1 MELIQLNKLFSIHYG
16 NSFDLNVL
24 EVCDE
29 DDNNKVNYVSR
40 TRENNGI
47 SAFVTLKEDT
57 KPFEA
62 GLITVAGSGNSVLES
77 FIQNSPFYT
86 GYHVFLL
93 RPLIPMSDFEK
104 LFYCYCIR
112 QNQFKYSFGR
122 QANKT
127 LKDILVPK
135 QIPKDFLSINL
146 GELNTLNKKK
156 ILNENLELNQTKWDL
171 FNLIDLFNISA
182 SRDGLVNE
190 YQAGSL
196 VPYISSTEHKNGIIQ
211 FVNEDATNKAGT
223 ITANRGGS
231 VGFFFFQTVDY
242 IATPVDVRILTPRFT
257 INKYIGF
264 FLTTI
269 LRQEKYRFNYSRKMG
284 SDRLAK
290 IKIKL
295 PTNKKGQPDFEFYG
309 ELYKI
314 FTLFKLNITKKMI
327 LTAKI

>member
-1 MELIQLNKLFSIHYG
+1 MELIQLNKLFSVHSG
-16 NSFDLNVL
+16 NSFDLNML

-29 DDNNKVNYVSR
+29 NDVAKVNYVSR

-47 SAFVTLKEDT
+47 SAFVKLKDNT
-57 KPFEA
+57 KPFEE

-77 FIQNSPFYT
+77 FIQLSPFYT

-93 RPLIPMSDFEK
+93 KPLNPMSDFEK

-127 LKDILVPK
+127 LKDILLPK
-135 QIPKDFLSINL
+135 KIPKDFLSIKL
-146 GELNTLNKKK
+146 EELNTLNEKS
-156 ILNENLELNQTKWDL
+156 ILNESLEISPIKWVTFNLMDL
-171 FNLIDLFNISA
+171 FKISA

-190 YQAGSL
+190 YQVGKS

-211 FVNEDATNKAGT
+211 FVNEEGTNKAGT

-231 VGFFFFQTVDY
+231 VGYFFFQPIDY
-242 IATPVDVRILTPRFT
+242 IATPVDVRILTPKFA
-257 INKYIGF
+257 INIYIGF

-284 SDRLAK
+284 TDRLGK

-295 PTNKKGQPDFEFYG
+295 PANKQGKPDFEYM
-309 ELYKI
+309 EKYIKSLPYSASI
-314 FTLFKLNITKKMI
+314 
-327 LTAKI
+327 

>member
-1 MELIQLNKLFSIHYG
+1 MELIQLNKLFSVHSG
-16 NSFDLNVL
+16 NSFDLNML
-24 EVCDE
+24 EICDE
-29 DDNNKVNYVSR
+29 KSTAKVNYVSR

-47 SAFVTLKEDT
+47 SAFVKLKENT

-77 FIQNSPFYT
+77 FIQLSPFYT

-93 RPLIPMSDFEK
+93 KPLVPMSDFEK

-127 LKDILVPK
+127 LKNILLPK
-135 QIPKDFLSINL
+135 EIPSEFLSIKL
-146 GELNTLNKKK
+146 DELNTLNEKS
-156 ILNENLELNQTKWDL
+156 ILNESLELTQTEWNL
-171 FNLIDLFNISA
+171 FNLTDLFKISA

-190 YQAGSL
+190 YQVGNS

-231 VGFFFFQTVDY
+231 VGFFFYQPIDY
-242 IATPVDVRILTPRFT
+242 IATPVDVRILTPKFV

-269 LRQEKYRFNYSRKMG
+269 LHQEKYRFNYSRKMG
-284 SDRLAK
+284 SDRLGK

-295 PTNKKGQPDFEFYG
+295 PSNKQGNPDF
-309 ELYKI
+309 LYMENYIKSLPYSSSI
-314 FTLFKLNITKKMI
+314 
-327 LTAKI
+327 